1 MATIQQ
7 KLQNALEIQG
17 ETVVGRTAH
26 YIKMTRKAGGFY
38 FLGTAGALRRG
49 SKVTYTTSLTGTK
62 FYNELLTPR
71 ASSHHLPEDVT
82 L

>member
-38 FLGTAGALRRG
+38 FLGEAGALRHGRQV
-49 SKVTYTTSLTGTK
+49 SSTISLTGTK

-71 ASSHHLPEDVT
+71 ASTYIPEGIT